1 MERYGWLES
10 YVDPMFHQA
19 IKLPAATPPATCW
32 YHFLLF
38 YSSYSGYSIYRAIST
53 QLYGVR
59 CIATNDSRVLQV
71 WAAVIARWILN
82 FLSSTL
88 KIFLEVDRIC
98 DEPTTSLHSVVINVR
113 LRNEDWLFSLFCR
126 LLESKPNNNSPA
138 MRNFTAILS
147 ITEARLF
154 PILEIATS

>member
-1 MERYGWLES
+1 MDDLKAMLIQCS
-10 YVDPMFHQA
+10 
-19 IKLPAATPPATCW
+19 IKLSSCLRPRHLPPADII
-32 YHFLLF
+32 F
-38 YSSYSGYSIYRAIST
+38 YFFTVATVATVSTVPSAPSYMV
-53 QLYGVR
+53 YGVLR
-59 CIATNDSRVLQV
+59 LLQV

-82 FLSSTL
+82 FLSSNL